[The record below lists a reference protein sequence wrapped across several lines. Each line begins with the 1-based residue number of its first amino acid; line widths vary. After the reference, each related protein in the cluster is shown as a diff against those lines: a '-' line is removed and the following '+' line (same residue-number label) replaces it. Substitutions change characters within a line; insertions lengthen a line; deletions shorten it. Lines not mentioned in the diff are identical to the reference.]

1 MLDNG
6 LTLTHETQFFYI
18 FLLPH
23 LFKFNV
29 GLCEFVIFS
38 LQRHCRLKHGGD
50 IRVVIGSK
58 NGTEKLE
65 IDDQVDEP
73 DHIDLPQLGTFKC
86 NQCPFSNEDHE
97 EFEMHLTKHLPKT
110 DSIMKCHYC
119 SYFVN
124 QKTELYEHLQLHG
137 ITEPES
143 FVMKMMDKGGS
154 IDGEV
159 KRYKCLICPYITN
172 SKSQYLY
179 HKQFHKPR
187 GGEYN
192 CTHCTYNVSKRHLL
206 HQHLKVHGID
216 MSHKQDEDVIDL
228 DDINEEI
235 EEVPHDLPDIPLVWV
250 SKNGKFSKMFKC
262 RFCPHVNFRKVN
274 IQDHEKMH
282 GTREKNPNVESEH
295 HCTEC
300 NYVCNNAG
308 VLSSHSKVHQG
319 IYGMVHCLVD
329 PTKSDEEQINELSHF
344 LTIPSPSHTPI
355 VDTITLD
362 DEDEEVDITNDHTD
376 VPAEAVLYFC
386 EHCPARFLR
395 YNEFQ
400 IHTRFHGVRLFYKC
414 DYCTY
419 TARQRPHLLAHEKV
433 HSQSYQDRTKELQ
446 ALYQISQ
453 TNPPPQIYPLN
464 SENGGGTVY
473 VVFEITQ
480 ETTKYTKTTQ
490 NVPISGTEL
499 FQQKSEA
506 LQKQMIART
515 PSEVVKSDPQFGTL
529 MHGNPNFI
537 YPTYL
542 KNGKMKEKRYKCP
555 KCPSAFE
562 KREQYKTHLGLHG
575 SKQRYKCEHCDYSV
589 KYYANYVQHLKKHQM
604 NEDAQGRVV
613 VGKKIDDE
621 DEEMVAEMSTADKQ
635 TVAILQSR
643 ENGTATT
650 TTGAIVAGASS
661 EIQEEKKLFWCMH
674 CPYTS
679 HRKDAVDNHQKR
691 HISISGV
698 PSNYTC
704 KHCDYSVPQAHFLRD
719 HTKLHFGP
727 NKMHH
732 ADGYLICENMKLMG
746 KRELGDGL
754 QEKMVEDDIIF
765 EENSTNIGDKFMP
778 PLSDDV
784 KRRFNN
790 NDGEKEF
797 VNMQTREVEVNE
809 KKEEDQGG
817 SSVDEN

>member
-1 MLDNG
+1 MA
-6 LTLTHETQFFYI
+6 YVYCSI
-18 FLLPH
+18 F
-23 LFKFNV
+23 
-29 GLCEFVIFS
+29 

-50 IRVVIGSK
+50 IRVVIGSR

-73 DHIDLPQLGTFKC
+73 DHVDLPQLGTFKC
-86 NQCPFSNEDHE
+86 NQCPFSNDHHE
-97 EFEMHLTKHLPKT
+97 EFEIHLTKHASRL

-119 SYFVN
+119 SYFVSN
-124 QKTELYEHLQLHG
+124 KIELYEHLKLHG
-137 ITEPES
+137 ITDPES
-143 FVMKMMDKGGS
+143 FVIKMMDKGGGG
-154 IDGEV
+154 DTDA
-159 KRYKCLICPYITN
+159 KRYRCLICPYITN

-187 GGEYN
+187 GGEYT
-192 CTHCTYNVSKRHLL
+192 CSHCTYNVSKRHLL
-206 HQHLKVHGID
+206 HQHLKVHGIGTN
-216 MSHKQDEDVIDL
+216 HKQGEDVIDL
-228 DDINEEI
+228 DDISEEI
-235 EEVPHDLPDIPLVWV
+235 EEIPQDLPDIPLVWV

-274 IQDHEKMH
+274 IQEHEKMH
-282 GTREKNPNVESEH
+282 GTREKNPNADLEH

-319 IYGMVHCLVD
+319 GYGMVHCLVD
-329 PTKSDEEQINELSHF
+329 PTKSDEEQINELGRF
-344 LTIPSPSHTPI
+344 LNAPSPTHAPI
-355 VDTITLD
+355 IDTITLD
-362 DEDEEVDITNDHTD
+362 DEDEEVDVTNDSAD
-376 VPAEAVLYFC
+376 IPAEAILYFC

-414 DYCTY
+414 DYCSY
-419 TARQRPHLLAHEKV
+419 TARQRPHLLAHENV
-433 HSQSYQDRTKELQ
+433 HSQSYQERTKELQ

-464 SENGGGTVY
+464 SESGGTVY
-473 VVFEITQ
+473 VALEMTQ
-480 ETTKYTKTTQ
+480 ETTKHTKSSQ
-490 NVPISGTEL
+490 SVPISGTEL

-506 LQKQMIART
+506 QQKQLIARS
-515 PSEVVKSDPQFGTL
+515 PPEVKSDPQFGTL
-529 MHGNPNFI
+529 MHGNPNFV

-542 KNGKMKEKRYKCP
+542 KNGKMKEKRYKCH

-562 KREQYKTHLGLHG
+562 KREQYKTHLSLHG

-604 NEDAQGRVV
+604 NEDALG
-613 VGKKIDDE
+613 GKRGEDE
-621 DEEMVAEMSTADKQ
+621 DEEMVPELSMAEKQTLAILKGRESVTASTA
-635 TVAILQSR
+635 VP
-643 ENGTATT
+643 EN
-650 TTGAIVAGASS
+650 
-661 EIQEEKKLFWCMH
+661 QEEKKLFWCTH

-691 HISISGV
+691 HVSISGV

-704 KHCDYSVPQAHFLRD
+704 KHCDYSVPQAHFLRE

-727 NKMHH
+727 NKVHQ
-732 ADGYLICENMKLMG
+732 ADGFLVYENLKLTA
-746 KRELGDGL
+746 KRIGEETDDS
-754 QEKMVEDDIIF
+754 VEDDIIF
-765 EENSTNIGDKFMP
+765 EDNSTNTGDRFMP
-778 PLSDDV
+778 PLDEDV

-790 NDGEKEF
+790 NEGERDY
-797 VNMQTREVEVNE
+797 VNVQTGEMEVQE
-809 KKEEDQGG
+809 KKEDQAG

>member
-1 MLDNG
+1 M
-6 LTLTHETQFFYI
+6 
-18 FLLPH
+18 
-23 LFKFNV
+23 
-29 GLCEFVIFS
+29 
-38 LQRHCRLKHGGD
+38 QRHCRLKHGGD

-73 DHIDLPQLGTFKC
+73 DHIDLPQIGTFKC
-86 NQCPFSNEDHE
+86 NQCPFSNDHHED
-97 EFEMHLTKHLPKT
+97 FEMHLAKHSPRT

-124 QKTELYEHLQLHG
+124 HKTELYEHLKLHG
-137 ITEPES
+137 ITDPES
-143 FVMKMMDKGGS
+143 FITKMMDKGGGT
-154 IDGEV
+154 DGEA

-187 GGEYN
+187 GGEYT
-192 CTHCTYNVSKRHLL
+192 CTYCTYNVSKRHLL
-206 HQHLKVHGID
+206 HQHLKVHGVD
-216 MSHKQDEDVIDL
+216 TNQKLGEDVIDL
-228 DDINEEI
+228 DDINDEI
-235 EEVPHDLPDIPLVWV
+235 EEVLQDLPDIPLVWV
-250 SKNGKFSKMFKC
+250 SKGGKFSKMYKC

-274 IQDHEKMH
+274 IQEHEKMH
-282 GTREKNPNVESEH
+282 GAREKNPNAELEH
-295 HCTEC
+295 HCPEC

-319 IYGMVHCLVD
+319 IYGIVHCLVD
-329 PTKSDEEQINELSHF
+329 PTKTDEEQMNELSRL
-344 LTIPSPSHTPI
+344 LTASSPTHAPI
-355 VDTITLD
+355 IDTITLD
-362 DEDEEVDITNDHTD
+362 DEDEEVDVTNDNSDAST
-376 VPAEAVLYFC
+376 EAILYFC

-414 DYCTY
+414 DYCSY
-419 TARQRPHLLAHEKV
+419 TARQRPHLLAHEHV
-433 HSQSYQDRTKELQ
+433 HSQSYQDRTKEMQ
-446 ALYQISQ
+446 ALYQISPM
-453 TNPPPQIYPLN
+453 NSPPQIYPLN
-464 SENGGGTVY
+464 SENGGTVY
-473 VVFEITQ
+473 VALEITQ
-480 ETTKYTKTTQ
+480 ETTKYTKSTQ
-490 NVPISGTEL
+490 NIPISGTEL

-506 LQKQMIART
+506 QQKQLIAKS
-515 PSEVVKSDPQFGTL
+515 PPEVKSDPQFGTL

-542 KNGKMKEKRYKCP
+542 KNGKMKEKRYKCH

-604 NEDAQGRVV
+604 NEDAQGGRKVE
-613 VGKKIDDE
+613 DE
-621 DEEMVAEMSTADKQ
+621 DEDIVPELSTADRQ
-635 TVAILQSR
+635 TMAILQNR
-643 ENGTATT
+643 ESFATSSVT
-650 TTGAIVAGASS
+650 NAILDN
-661 EIQEEKKLFWCMH
+661 QEERKLFWCNH

-691 HISISGV
+691 HISVSGV

-732 ADGYLICENMKLMG
+732 TDGYLVCENMKLSG
-746 KRELGDGL
+746 KKTGNNTVENMEDEL
-754 QEKMVEDDIIF
+754 IF
-765 EENSTNIGDKFMP
+765 EENSTNTGDDKYMP
-778 PLSDDV
+778 PLDDDI
-784 KRRFNN
+784 KTRFNN

-797 VNMQTREVEVNE
+797 VNMQTGEIEVHE
-809 KKEEDQGG
+809 KKEEIEAG
-817 SSVDEN
+817 SSVDKN